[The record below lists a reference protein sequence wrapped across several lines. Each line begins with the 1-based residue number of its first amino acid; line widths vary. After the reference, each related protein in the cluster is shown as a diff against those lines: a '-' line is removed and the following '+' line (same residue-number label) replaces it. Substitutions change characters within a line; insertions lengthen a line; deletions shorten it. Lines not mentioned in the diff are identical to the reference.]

1 MTEYDKK
8 FLIIGSVNAISYK
21 EVFPL
26 FRDNKMWLGKSIHSG
41 DREFQVPDDYP
52 LKAASYR
59 VDEQGN
65 KYIRVK
71 GVRWFTNIDS
81 SQRYEML
88 SLSKH
93 YDEEIY
99 PKYENY
105 NAINVDK
112 VADIPYDYDGIMG
125 VPITFLDK
133 YNPKQFEIIGLGSR
147 CLGQNIGIRGISLE
161 HKQQMTGHSA
171 NGDLYYLK
179 NGKLILPYVRILI
192 RKKANINSK
201 PPCEQTNSPNK

>member
-1 MTEYDKK
+1 
-8 FLIIGSVNAISYK
+8 
-21 EVFPL
+21 
-26 FRDNKMWLGKSIHSG
+26 MWLGKSIHSG

-112 VADIPYDYDGIMG
+112 VADIPCDYDGIMG
-125 VPITFLDK
+125 VQITFIDK
-133 YNPKQFEIIGLGSR
+133 YNPEQFEIIGLGSG
-147 CLGQNIGIRGISLE
+147 CLGQNIGIRGIYLE
-161 HKQQMTGHSA
+161 HKQQMTVHSA
-171 NGDLYYLK
+171 RGR
-179 NGKLILPYVRILI
+179 V
-192 RKKANINSK
+192 
-201 PPCEQTNSPNK
+201 

>member
-112 VADIPYDYDGIMG
+112 VGY
-125 VPITFLDK
+125 K
-133 YNPKQFEIIGLGSR
+133 
-147 CLGQNIGIRGISLE
+147 C
-161 HKQQMTGHSA
+161 
-171 NGDLYYLK
+171 
-179 NGKLILPYVRILI
+179 
-192 RKKANINSK
+192 
-201 PPCEQTNSPNK
+201 